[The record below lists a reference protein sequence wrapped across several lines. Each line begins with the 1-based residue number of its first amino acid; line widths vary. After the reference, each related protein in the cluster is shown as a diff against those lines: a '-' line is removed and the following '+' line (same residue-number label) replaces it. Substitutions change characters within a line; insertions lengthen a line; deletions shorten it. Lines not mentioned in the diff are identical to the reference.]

1 MADLSL
7 RMARIETLFG
17 DIHFAIVGQF
27 RSEKTTVDCFEHAGQ
42 ASCPLAQDLPSAQ
55 RHTADI
61 ISSSKRRRLRATR
74 TRKRLWH
81 SSKTGDDGDAI
92 GSTVWENLEPCQAP
106 LRVHEPCNVEAPP
119 GLGACP
125 ASEQLQYDKWTQQQM
140 SDWIRDTLRLAN
152 DRYAVAIEEQKSKQQ
167 CLEVRAQVILDCWA
181 TGKYGFPDALHAE
194 ILQML
199 LDEPGK

>member
-7 RMARIETLFG
+7 RMARIETLLG

-27 RSEKTTVDCFEHAGQ
+27 RGEKTTVDCFEHAGQ

-92 GSTVWENLEPCQAP
+92 GSTVWENMEPCQAP

-119 GLGACP
+119 GLDACS
-125 ASEQLQYDKWTQQQM
+125 ASEQIKPWTQQQM

-152 DRYAVAIEEQKSKQQ
+152 DRCAMAMEEQKNKQQ
-167 CLEVRAQVILDCWA
+167 CLEVRSQVILDCWA
-181 TGKYGFPDALHAE
+181 TGKHGFPGALHAE